1 MYKHRVLITEEEI
14 RERCKELARTL
25 NTDYQGRTLD
35 IICTLKGA
43 VFFAADLMRELT
55 IPVRL
60 HFIQVSS
67 YGSSTENSGTI
78 HLHFSSAF
86 DLQHRDVLLVE
97 DILDTGI
104 TLDYLV
110 KHLSEK
116 NPSSLKTC
124 ILLDKPERRKL
135 DINPD
140 YKGFEIPDVFVIGY
154 GLDYNEFGRNLS
166 YIAELDPSEYGK

>member
-1 MYKHRVLITEEEI
+1 MYKHKVLITEEEI
-14 RERCKELARTL
+14 RERVTELANML
-25 NTDYQGRTLD
+25 NRDYQGETLD
-35 IICTLKGA
+35 IVCTLKGA
-43 VFFAADLMRELT
+43 VFFAADLMRGLS

-67 YGSSTENSGTI
+67 YGSGTENSGKI
-78 HLHFSSAF
+78 HLHFSSAI
-86 DLQHRDVLLVE
+86 DLQHRNVLLVE

-116 NPSSLKTC
+116 NPRSLKTC
-124 ILLDKPERRKL
+124 ILLDKPDRRKL
-135 DINPD
+135 DITPD

-154 GLDYNEFGRNLS
+154 GLDYNELGRNLR
-166 YIAELDPSEYGK
+166 YIAELDPSEFGK